1 MKLNI
6 NAPSLNWEEAAI
18 IAREFEFQGEI
29 PDGKDNALQ
38 VIRKYAYKVWK
49 TAKTVNIELVS

>member
-18 IAREFEFQGEI
+18 IAREYDSQGVI
-29 PDGKDNALQ
+29 PDGKEAPLH
-38 VIRKYAYKVWK
+38 VIRKFEYKLWK
-49 TAKTVNIELVS
+49 TAKTVNVELVS